1 MFKEL
6 NLDISEQ
13 IATCQRLGEQAA
25 IEPFIERCRYVGF
38 IIQVP
43 NGELERYKKSDE
55 AISNF
60 KQVIDRRIDDQ
71 DFTDLYIHP
80 ASSELDPY
88 GVPRVV
94 FDPKGRVLVTW

>member
-1 MFKEL
+1 M
-6 NLDISEQ
+6 DISEQ
-13 IATCQRLGEQAA
+13 IAACQRLGEQAA

-43 NGELERYKKSDE
+43 NGELELYRDSDD
-55 AISNF
+55 AVSNF
-60 KQVIDRRIDDQ
+60 KQVIERRIVDQ

-80 ASSELDPY
+80 ASNELDPF

-94 FDPKGRVLVTW
+94 FDPKGRVLMAW

>member
-1 MFKEL
+1 MDIFK
-6 NLDISEQ
+6 Q
-13 IATCQRLGEQAA
+13 IAACQRLGEQAA

-43 NGELERYKKSDE
+43 NGELELYRESHE

-60 KQVIDRRIDDQ
+60 KQVIERRIADQ

-80 ASSELDPY
+80 ASSELDPF

-94 FDPKGRVLVTW
+94 FDPKGRVLVAW

>member
-1 MFKEL
+1 M
-6 NLDISEQ
+6 DIFEQ
-13 IATCQRLGEQAA
+13 IAACQRLGEQAA

-38 IIQVP
+38 IIEVP
-43 NGELERYKKSDE
+43 NGQLQLYRESDE

-60 KQVIDRRIDDQ
+60 KQVIERRIADQ

-80 ASSELDPY
+80 ASSELDAS

-94 FDPKGRVLVTW
+94 FHPEGRVLMNW